1 VRPSVRAG
9 AAASIA
15 AYSMFMI
22 VLFLGIYGAYRRRL
36 FYFKLVRRS
45 ARSAGG
51 VQGDGGGGG

>member
-1 VRPSVRAG
+1 MVCVRLCGRADP
-9 AAASIA
+9 AASIA

-45 ARSAGG
+45 IPSAA
-51 VQGDGGGGG
+51 VQGDAGG